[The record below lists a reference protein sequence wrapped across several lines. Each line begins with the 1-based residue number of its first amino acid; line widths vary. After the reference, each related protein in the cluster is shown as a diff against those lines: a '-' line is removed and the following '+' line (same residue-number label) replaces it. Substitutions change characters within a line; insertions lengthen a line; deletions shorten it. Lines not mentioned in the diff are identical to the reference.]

1 MLSGAFEWTIWII
14 FSYFYCNFVQK
25 LFYVFETNAYFEHEK
40 LAFSFVVDLFREIL
54 LLLNRKRGKF

>member
-25 LFYVFETNAYFEHEK
+25 HFSVFETNAYFEHEK
-40 LAFSFVVDLFREIL
+40 LAFSFVEDLFREIL
-54 LLLNRKRGKF
+54 LLLSLKKGKF